1 MNQMTQGKGV
11 RHNFDSSSPIGM
23 FLAELA
29 RLDASGFEGVR
40 REIGEYL
47 VSDVLDNIDHQ
58 RLFDDSSMPQSK
70 AAQARGGKTLL
81 ERGHLRD
88 SYTYDLTRSGVAV
101 GSNLVYAA
109 ILHFGGKTSPHKIT
123 ARPGS
128 ALKTPFGP
136 RKSVN
141 HPGSRFIPR
150 PVIGLGPRQAGRI
163 GVFLIAE
170 VRALQQRVMAGGA
183 GSV

>member
-1 MNQMTQGKGV
+1 MNQGAGV
-11 RHNFDSSSPIGM
+11 RHNFDRSSPIGM

-29 RLDASGFEGVR
+29 RLDAGGFEGVR
-40 REIGEYL
+40 REIGEFM
-47 VSDVLDNIDHQ
+47 VADVMDNIDHQ
-58 RLFDDSSMPQSK
+58 RLFDDSPMPQSK

-88 SYTYDLTRSGVAV
+88 SYTYDLTKKGVVV
-101 GSNLVYAA
+101 GSNMVYAA

-128 ALKTPFGP
+128 ALKLPFGP

-141 HPGSRFIPR
+141 HPGSRFVPR

-183 GSV
+183 